1 MARGSGMLI
10 TYALGSCIGI
20 CLYDKQIKL
29 GALIHIMLPVNGET
43 GRTNTMKYANTGIR
57 ETLKQMVLKPNEGR
71 IELDILSDIAS
82 VEIFVNQGALSA
94 AFYHLIEKNTPSVTI
109 SVEGGQTKLKQLTI
123 HELNSMYVPQ

>member
-1 MARGSGMLI
+1 MAFDINGLNLI
-10 TYALGSCIGI
+10 
-20 CLYDKQIKL
+20 YDSVKQILTVEKE
-29 GALIHIMLPVNGET
+29 NG
-43 GRTNTMKYANTGIR
+43 

>member
-1 MARGSGMLI
+1 MKKAIFAGKFLI
-10 TYALGSCIGI
+10 LTV
-20 CLYDKQIKL
+20 KKE
-29 GALIHIMLPVNGET
+29 NG
-43 GRTNTMKYANTGIR
+43 

-123 HELNSMYVPQ
+123 HELLGGVSLHGRKT